1 MLHSFGFFATGGEL
15 DIFVLSVQIFIMI
28 LGLVFSA
35 FFSGSE
41 VAFFSLST
49 RLEDLQQDEKGHSAD
64 FRILQML
71 SKPRRLLA
79 TILIGNTFSNIIA
92 SVLAAVITGSLLGL
106 IEVSEVLIYTL
117 EVIVLTFTILIL
129 SEITPKLIAINDPL
143 GVSRKVSGL
152 IYALYILLKPIAVLL
167 AESAVTLERHLPK
180 PTSKMTSDDIKTMA
194 VVSEQEGSLKE
205 DEREIIENVIDF
217 GTTTVREIM
226 TSRVNVIGVSV
237 DDSLE
242 SVLALIKKEGYSRM
256 PLYDNDLDTILGVI
270 YAKDVLPFLKD
281 VEAEPAF
288 NWKNIARKALY
299 VPVTKKLD
307 DLLRDFQQE
316 KTHMA
321 VVVDEYGGTEGIIT
335 MDDIL
340 EEIVGDIIDE
350 EGEDPDMY
358 TRFKSGIY
366 IFDAQIDLD
375 DMEDIL
381 ECEIASDSDE
391 FETLGGL
398 IYHTTENLP
407 TVGERISFKN
417 LELTVHSVQNNRIK
431 KVRVKVNDTTEPQQ
445 VEES

>member
-1 MLHSFGFFATGGEL
+1 MLGIVGSNGEI
-15 DIFVLSVQIFIMI
+15 DVLVITIQAVIMI
-28 LGLVFSA
+28 LGLIFSA

-41 VAFFSLST
+41 VAFFSLSK
-49 RLEDLQQDEKGHSAD
+49 RMEDLQQDEHARSAD
-64 FRILQML
+64 FRIISML
-71 SKPRRLLA
+71 NQPRRLLA

-92 SVLAAVITGSLLGL
+92 SVLAAVITGSLLSIIGL
-106 IEVSEVLIYTL
+106 SEVLVYTI
-117 EVIVLTFTILIL
+117 EVVVLTFIILIL

-143 GVSRKVSGL
+143 GVSRRVSRL
-152 IYALYILLKPIAVLL
+152 IYALYILLKPVATIL
-167 AESAVTLERHLPK
+167 AQSAITLERNLPK
-180 PTSKMTSDDIKTMA
+180 PTSKMTSEDIKTMA
-194 VVSEQEGSLKE
+194 EVSEQEGSLKE

-226 TSRVNVIGVSV
+226 TSRVNVVGVSV
-237 DDSLE
+237 SDSLKD
-242 SVLALIKKEGYSRM
+242 VLSLIKEEGYSRM
-256 PLYDNDLDTILGVI
+256 PLYENDLDTILGVI
-270 YAKDVLPFLKD
+270 YAKDVLPFLSQAGKSP
-281 VEAEPAF
+281 VF
-288 NWKNIARKALY
+288 NWKSICRKALY
-299 VPVTKKLD
+299 VPQTKKLD

-316 KTHMA
+316 KTHLA
-321 VVVDEYGGTEGIIT
+321 VVVDEYGGTEGIVT

-350 EGEDPDMY
+350 EGEDDDMY

-381 ECEIASDSDE
+381 DCELTAEDDE

-407 TVGERISFKN
+407 TVGERLLFKN

-431 KVRVKVNDTTEPQQ
+431 KVRVKVNETKKQPDSQA
-445 VEES
+445 